1 MKSVIG
7 KNLKSLRVAN
17 GYNQENVAEFM
28 GINRSTY
35 SNYESGDRE
44 APLDVLEK
52 AALLFGCDLSLFF
65 EEDKNGYLHVCKG
78 EGNIFRR
85 QDAPKVYEYNGAI
98 YIMNAEKLK
107 TTHMHKMQKRVKY
120 VMDDLSSF
128 DLDTM
133 WDWQMAESI
142 IEQNKEW

>member
-65 EEDKNGYLHVCKG
+65 EEDQNALKGMLACAFRADNLNIDDMKEVADFKNIVLNY
-78 EGNIFRR
+78 
-85 QDAPKVYEYNGAI
+85 
-98 YIMNAEKLK
+98 M
-107 TTHMHKMQKRVKY
+107 KMER
-120 VMDDLSSF
+120 L
-128 DLDTM
+128 L
-133 WDWQMAESI
+133 E
-142 IEQNKEW
+142 E

>member
-44 APLDVLEK
+44 APLYVLEK

-65 EEDKNGYLHVCKG
+65 EEDQNALKGMLACAFRADNLNIDDMKEVADFKNIVLNY
-78 EGNIFRR
+78 
-85 QDAPKVYEYNGAI
+85 
-98 YIMNAEKLK
+98 M
-107 TTHMHKMQKRVKY
+107 KMER
-120 VMDDLSSF
+120 L
-128 DLDTM
+128 L
-133 WDWQMAESI
+133 E
-142 IEQNKEW
+142 E

>member
-1 MKSVIG
+1 MKSVVG

-65 EEDKNGYLHVCKG
+65 EEDQNALKGMLACAFRADNLNIDDMKEVADFKNIVLNY
-78 EGNIFRR
+78 
-85 QDAPKVYEYNGAI
+85 
-98 YIMNAEKLK
+98 M
-107 TTHMHKMQKRVKY
+107 KMER
-120 VMDDLSSF
+120 L
-128 DLDTM
+128 L
-133 WDWQMAESI
+133 E
-142 IEQNKEW
+142 E

>member
-7 KNLKSLRVAN
+7 KNLKSLRMAN

-65 EEDKNGYLHVCKG
+65 EEDKNALKG
-78 EGNIFRR
+78 MLACAFRADNLNTDDMKEVADFKNI
-85 QDAPKVYEYNGAI
+85 VLNY
-98 YIMNAEKLK
+98 M
-107 TTHMHKMQKRVKY
+107 KMER
-120 VMDDLSSF
+120 L
-128 DLDTM
+128 L
-133 WDWQMAESI
+133 E
-142 IEQNKEW
+142 E